1 MTVYRNAQ
9 FGMSAPETYGT
20 AATIDRLMPYI
31 GDLDFDWEPNDQMSE
46 VIEPGAVANASA
58 SYRPTES
65 GTGTYNAEMKAKG
78 FGRILKGAFGN
89 GVSTLVSGGVYQQNF
104 TLNDT
109 STVFDAFTM
118 QAVRKLVDGT
128 DDVHTFIGTAI
139 KSVEFSMDNA
149 GVLKVAFEL
158 LARAMST
165 AIAKASLTA
174 ITANRFTFAGFTFN
188 TGTLT
193 EPTTTVLGSCATALV
208 GIRSWSLKV
217 ENNLVEDDYR
227 ANGAGLM
234 SQPSVLQRT
243 ITGSIEARN
252 TAQIQAFRTN
262 WRNNS
267 TIPLDAR
274 FTTGTDVASFIVPQA
289 RITGKITPN
298 MDGNMPTVTIPFEGL
313 GGAATQPLFCSLRTT
328 DTAL

>member
-1 MTVYRNAQ
+1 
-9 FGMSAPETYGT
+9 
-20 AATIDRLMPYI
+20 
-31 GDLDFDWEPNDQMSE
+31 
-46 VIEPGAVANASA
+46 
-58 SYRPTES
+58 
-65 GTGTYNAEMKAKG
+65 
-78 FGRILKGAFGN
+78 
-89 GVSTLVSGGVYQQNF
+89 
-104 TLNDT
+104 
-109 STVFDAFTM
+109 
-118 QAVRKLVDGT
+118 
-128 DDVHTFIGTAI
+128 
-139 KSVEFSMDNA
+139 
-149 GVLKVAFEL
+149 
-158 LARAMST
+158 
-165 AIAKASLTA
+165 
-174 ITANRFTFAGFTFN
+174 
-188 TGTLT
+188 
-193 EPTTTVLGSCATALV
+193 
-208 GIRSWSLKV
+208 
-217 ENNLVEDDYR
+217 
-227 ANGAGLM
+227 M